1 MDSGS
6 HSSRFGQ
13 VACAA
18 VLAGAIFAACSATS
32 GPNQFTS
39 GGGEGGSGADGSSGP
54 GGPGTGG
61 DGGLFPTTGP
71 GASGGVGGGS
81 CAATSNKAEQ
91 VPLDMY
97 VMFDQSGS
105 MTTSTGNGTRWQ
117 AVTGAFKSFL
127 EQPSAA
133 GIGVGVQYFPLSNG
147 SGGGVCPA
155 SCASDADCAPCA
167 GTCLPFF
174 NFCAAGSADD
184 SCNAS
189 DYAKPDVEIAP
200 LPGVGP
206 LIAQSLANHSPSG
219 GTPTYAALDG
229 VIAHA
234 KEWATKNP
242 DHVVIAVLATDGEPS
257 SCDTNQNNINAL
269 AAAGA
274 NGVPKVNTYVIGV
287 GSELAALNGIAQA
300 GGTGQAFLVDSN
312 QNASEQFLQAMN
324 EIRGAALACSYLI
337 PQPPPGEE
345 IDYNAIN
352 VQYTTEGG
360 MPVIIPQVKSKADCP
375 PDGLAWFYD
384 EPAGPKQI
392 ILCDASCATISQDAK
407 AKLDVLVG
415 CATVVK

>member
-1 MDSGS
+1 MYSGY

-18 VLAGAIFAACSATS
+18 VLAGAVFAACSATG

-39 GGGEGGSGADGSSGP
+39 GGEGGSGADGSGSSGP
-54 GGPGTGG
+54 GGPGSGG
-61 DGGLFPTTGP
+61 EGGSLFPSGP
-71 GASGGVGGGS
+71 GATGVGGGS

-117 AVTGAFKSFL
+117 AVTGAFKSFVQ
-127 EQPSAA
+127 QPSAA
-133 GIGVGVQYFPLSNG
+133 GIGVGVQYFPLEPSVVGMCPAKCASQADCNPC
-147 SGGGVCPA
+147 GGVCFPILNT
-155 SCASDADCAPCA
+155 CIA
-167 GTCLPFF
+167 GD
-174 NFCAAGSADD
+174 GD
-184 SCNAS
+184 SCSAA

-200 LPGVGP
+200 LPGASP
-206 LIAQSLANHSPSG
+206 AIIQSLDSHTPTG

-229 VIAHA
+229 TIQHA
-234 KEWATKNP
+234 KEWAIAHP
-242 DHVVIAVLATDGEPS
+242 DHVVIAVLATDGEPG
-257 SCDTNQNNINAL
+257 SCETNLSAINAL

-274 NGVPKVNTYVIGV
+274 SGVPKIATYVIGV

-324 EIRGAALACSYLI
+324 EIRGAALSCSYLI
-337 PQPPPGEE
+337 PQPPPGEK

-352 VQYTTEGG
+352 VQYTPDGG
-360 MPVIIPQVKSKADCP
+360 MPQIIPQVKSKAECP

-384 EPAGPKQI
+384 EPVMPKQI
-392 ILCDASCATISQDAK
+392 ILCDATCGKISQDAK

>member
-1 MDSGS
+1 M
-6 HSSRFGQ
+6 
-13 VACAA
+13 V
-18 VLAGAIFAACSATS
+18 GA
-32 GPNQFTS
+32 
-39 GGGEGGSGADGSSGP
+39 
-54 GGPGTGG
+54 
-61 DGGLFPTTGP
+61 
-71 GASGGVGGGS
+71 GGS

-105 MTTSTGNGTRWQ
+105 MTTSTGNGTRWA

-133 GIGVGVQYFPLSNG
+133 GIGVGIQYFPLAN
-147 SGGGVCPA
+147 GGGGGMCPA
-155 SCASDADCAPCA
+155 TCASDADCAPCA
-167 GTCLPFF
+167 GVCFPFF
-174 NFCAAGSADD
+174 GCIPGGDSD
-184 SCNAS
+184 SCVAT

-200 LPGVGP
+200 LPGVAP
-206 LIAQSLANHSPSG
+206 AIVQSLDSHSPSG

-229 VIAHA
+229 VILHA
-234 KEWATKNP
+234 KEWATAHP

-257 SCDTNQNNINAL
+257 SCDTNQNNINNL
-269 AAAGA
+269 AANGV
-274 NGVPKVNTYVIGV
+274 NGVPKVPTYVIGV
-287 GSELAALNGIAQA
+287 GQELAALNGIAQA

-337 PQPPPGEE
+337 PQPPQGEE

-352 VQYTTEGG
+352 VQYTADGA

-392 ILCDASCATISQDAK
+392 ILCDASCASISQDAK

-415 CATVVK
+415 CATIVK

>member
-1 MDSGS
+1 M
-6 HSSRFGQ
+6 
-13 VACAA
+13 V
-18 VLAGAIFAACSATS
+18 GA
-32 GPNQFTS
+32 
-39 GGGEGGSGADGSSGP
+39 
-54 GGPGTGG
+54 
-61 DGGLFPTTGP
+61 
-71 GASGGVGGGS
+71 GGS

-105 MTTSTGNGTRWQ
+105 MTTSTGNGTRWA

-133 GIGVGVQYFPLSNG
+133 GIGVGIQYFPLTGG
-147 SGGGVCPA
+147 SVCP
-155 SCASDADCAPCA
+155 STCASNADCAPCG
-167 GTCLPFF
+167 GTCFPLI
-174 NFCAAGSADD
+174 NICAGGGGD

-206 LIAQSLANHSPSG
+206 AIVQSLDSHKPSG

-229 VIAHA
+229 AIVHA
-234 KEWATKNP
+234 KEWAVAHP

-257 SCDTNQNNINAL
+257 SCETNQGKINAL

-274 NGVPKVNTYVIGV
+274 NGVPKVLTYVIGV
-287 GSELAALNGIAQA
+287 GQELAALNGIAQA

-337 PQPPPGEE
+337 PQPPQGED

-352 VQYTTEGG
+352 VQYTADGA
-360 MPVIIPQVKSKADCP
+360 MPVIIPQVKSQADCP

-392 ILCDASCATISQDAK
+392 ILCDASCATVSQDAK

-415 CATVVK
+415 CATIVK

>member
-1 MDSGS
+1 MYSGA

-18 VLAGAIFAACSATS
+18 VLAGAVFAACSTTD
-32 GPNQFTS
+32 GQTQFTS
-39 GGGEGGSGADGSSGP
+39 GGEGGSGANGSGSNGP
-54 GGPGTGG
+54 GGPGSGG
-61 DGGLFPTTGP
+61 EGGSLFPSGP
-71 GASGGVGGGS
+71 GATGVGGGS

-97 VMFDQSGS
+97 VMFDRSGS
-105 MTTSTGNGTRWQ
+105 MTADTGNGTRWQ
-117 AVTGAFKSFL
+117 AVTGAFKSFI

-133 GIGVGVQYFPLSNG
+133 GIGVGVQYFPLANSAAG
-147 SGGGVCPA
+147 MCPA
-155 SCASDADCAPCA
+155 KCTSNEDCNPCA
-167 GTCLPFF
+167 GYCFPNL
-174 NFCAAGSADD
+174 NICIAGSGND
-184 SCNAS
+184 SCVAA

-200 LPGVGP
+200 LPGVAP
-206 LIAQSLANHSPSG
+206 AIAQSLANHTPTG

-229 VIAHA
+229 TIQHA
-234 KEWATKNP
+234 KEWALAHPN
-242 DHVVIAVLATDGEPS
+242 HVVIAVLATDGDPS
-257 SCDTNQNNINAL
+257 SCEINASAIHAL

-274 NGVPKVNTYVIGV
+274 NGVPKILTYVIGV
-287 GSELAALNGIAQA
+287 GSEFAALNGIAQA
-300 GGTGQAFLVDSN
+300 GGTGQAFLVGSN

-337 PQPPPGEE
+337 PQPPPGEK

-352 VQYTTEGG
+352 VQYTPDGG
-360 MPVIIPQVKSKADCP
+360 MPQIIPQVKSKADCP

-384 EPAGPKQI
+384 EPVKPKQI
-392 ILCDASCATISQDAK
+392 ILCDATCGKISQDAK